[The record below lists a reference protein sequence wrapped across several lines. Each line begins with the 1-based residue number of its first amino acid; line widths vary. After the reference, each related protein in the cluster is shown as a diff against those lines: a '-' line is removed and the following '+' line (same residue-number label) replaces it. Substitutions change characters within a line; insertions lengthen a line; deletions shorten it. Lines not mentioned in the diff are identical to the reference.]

1 MEATQTQEML
11 SHFADRTAK
20 MLTVWSEA
28 NERALKEIV
37 ELAAATAREG
47 VRLCTELQESASEG
61 LQTTQAAVSE
71 WQTTWSETSRDPI
84 RFYQSVLATSMD
96 NAQRALRFWE
106 GNAAAVS
113 RSTERWQSSA
123 EKARKDLASALV
135 TAAEKMKAISA
146 AG

>member
-1 MEATQTQEML
+1 MEATQTQEL
-11 SHFADRTAK
+11 LNHFADRTAK

-28 NERALKEIV
+28 NERALKEMV

-47 VRLCTELQESASEG
+47 IRLCTELQESVSEG
-61 LQTTQAAVSE
+61 LQTTQ
-71 WQTTWSETSRDPI
+71 SETSRDPV
-84 RFYQSVLATSMD
+84 RFYQTMLATSVD
-96 NAQRALRFWE
+96 NAQRAFRFWE

-135 TAAEKMKAISA
+135 TAVEKMKAVSTA
-146 AG
+146 S